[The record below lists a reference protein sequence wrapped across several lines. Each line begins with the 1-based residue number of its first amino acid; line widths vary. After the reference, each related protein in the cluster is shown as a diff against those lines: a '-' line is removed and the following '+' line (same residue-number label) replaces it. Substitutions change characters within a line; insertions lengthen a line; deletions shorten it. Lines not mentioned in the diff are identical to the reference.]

1 MEGKGSPVFHRKRF
15 CARGSNSQEK
25 DKLKSTTEISIKPPL
40 KIDRLT
46 HLSKPG
52 MCVVPSGPSDTRR
65 GGPVNFDNPGG
76 VIAPLA
82 VKRGLGRMF
91 EIYLIIRNW
100 LYRGLFNMRLINKKK
115 PYMIRMRPQVHHAC
129 LISRRAGG
137 ASRFMKGVT
146 WNS

>member
-1 MEGKGSPVFHRKRF
+1 MNILH
-15 CARGSNSQEK
+15 
-25 DKLKSTTEISIKPPL
+25 PPL
-40 KIDRLT
+40 KIDRVA
-46 HLSKPG
+46 HLLLEQS
-52 MCVVPSGPSDTRR
+52 MCVVPASLSSTQR
-65 GGPVNFDNPGG
+65 GRLVNFDNPGG

-91 EIYLIIRNW
+91 ETYLIIRNW
-100 LYRGLFNMRLINKKK
+100 LYRGLLIMRSITKDK
-115 PYMIRMRPQVHHAC
+115 PYMTDKRPQVHRAC